1 MNKVL
6 LTAEEAADALS
17 IGRTKVYELL
27 ASGLLRSVQIG
38 KSRRIPVSAI
48 HEFVDRLAPEGDETT
63 GPILLEH
70 VVVDVRDNETVESI
84 ERGEVVRLRGVP
96 WTPVEIARQAPNDPL

>member
-17 IGRTKVYELL
+17 IGRTKLYELVAL
-27 ASGLLRSVQIG
+27 GLLRSVQIG

-48 HEFVDRLAPEGDETT
+48 HEFVDRLAQDDEDTT
-63 GPILLEH
+63 GG
-70 VVVDVRDNETVESI
+70 VRSLTFRSLPAT
-84 ERGEVVRLRGVP
+84 R
-96 WTPVEIARQAPNDPL
+96 